1 MSEKITD
8 TISRLEMERRIK
20 LREERERKKKEAQRR
35 YYIVGELFCK
45 YFPVVNNLPPGKK
58 AQNAETFFPLE
69 EFLESISSNP
79 ESQELLSN
87 LIDEHKGI
95 KLLHSSNRCVSGHTE
110 RKEANPNGE
119 FPHGSREF
127 STREKAVIS
136 QMLKL
141 HQRSKGK
148 G

>member
-45 YFPVVNNLPPGKK
+45 HFPAVNNLPPGKK
-58 AQNAETFFPLE
+58 SQNSETFLPLE

-79 ESQELLSN
+79 ESQELLSY

-95 KLLHSSNRCVSGHTE
+95 KLLHSYNRCVSGHTE
-110 RKEANPNGE
+110 RKEVNPHGK
-119 FPHGSREF
+119 FSHGSR
-127 STREKAVIS
+127 
-136 QMLKL
+136 
-141 HQRSKGK
+141 
-148 G
+148 

>member
-45 YFPVVNNLPPGKK
+45 HFPAVNNLPPGKK
-58 AQNAETFFPLE
+58 AQNSETFLPLE
-69 EFLESISSNP
+69 EFLESISSKP

-110 RKEANPNGE
+110 RKEANPDGKL
-119 FPHGSREF
+119 PHGSREF
-127 STREKAVIS
+127 SARETAIFS
-136 QMLKL
+136 QMLEL